1 MKINCNFS
9 EGNKNNTSWLVHAN
23 LSNSIF
29 FFNFTQPGRQSCKH
43 LLCHWGRLW
52 KPIQFCATLPIFRAP
67 LYLKLSHKT
76 EETLCLLSQFVVC
89 VRAPGREDASSSA
102 KNCTVCFLSTRTC
115 VYIPVLKRKTSL

>member
-1 MKINCNFS
+1 MKINCNFP
-9 EGNKNNTSWLVHAN
+9 EGNKNNTSCWSML
-23 LSNSIF
+23 IF
-29 FFNFTQPGRQSCKH
+29 LIPFFNFTQPGRQSCKH
-43 LLCHWGRLW
+43 FLCHWGRLW

-89 VRAPGREDASSSA
+89 VRAPGRENASSSA